1 MLLVPRQLLRS
12 GMTGTVPYYG
22 GRFTPAQAWAAAH
35 PSQPAPGA
43 PAASPAGHPALFALF
58 ENALKRIDPN
68 TKAALEHLH
77 DTGVLT
83 DAEYDEMVKR
93 SSG

>member
-35 PSQPAPGA
+35 PTQPPPGPQAVPPAGFPAPTPSASGA
-43 PAASPAGHPALFALF
+43 RR
-58 ENALKRIDPN
+58 RIDPN

-77 DTGVLT
+77 DAGVLT
-83 DAEYDEMVKR
+83 DAEYDEMVRR
-93 SSG
+93 SGG

>member
-35 PSQPAPGA
+35 PSQSVPGPPAVPPAGRPAPAPG
-43 PAASPAGHPALFALF
+43 PARARQG
-58 ENALKRIDPN
+58 IDPN

-83 DAEYDEMVKR
+83 DAEYVEMVKR
-93 SSG
+93 ISG

>member
-1 MLLVPRQLLRS
+1 MLLVPRQLQRS
-12 GMTGTVPYYG
+12 GMTGKVPYYG

-35 PSQPAPGA
+35 PAQPPPGPAAVPPAGFPAPPPSPSGA
-43 PAASPAGHPALFALF
+43 RRG
-58 ENALKRIDPN
+58 IDPN

-83 DAEYDEMVKR
+83 DAEFEEMVRR
-93 SSG
+93 SGG